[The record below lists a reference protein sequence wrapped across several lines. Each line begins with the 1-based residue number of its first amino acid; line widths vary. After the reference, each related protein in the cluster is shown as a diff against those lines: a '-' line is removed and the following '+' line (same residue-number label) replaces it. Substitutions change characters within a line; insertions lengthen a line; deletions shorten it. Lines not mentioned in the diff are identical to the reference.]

1 MNMKKNMEKAKLLLS
16 NSIKEYIEKTLK
28 DNLQNFEL
36 VNGGQQRTV
45 GDIIESQVVQIML
58 NSNNDLISETRK
70 ARSKKSIEDVTIISK
85 DETFYIDPKTHDVN
99 SKFSM
104 PNMTSINKIRKL
116 FVSDDKELIYV
127 FVDYEIQ
134 DRIVMITTI
143 KVFYIWELDISIL
156 SIGALGNGQLQI
168 KNANKELIFTN
179 KEKHDWYLDLKKLVQ
194 EYLKKQ
200 LKKIEKQ
207 IIEWQ

>member
-1 MNMKKNMEKAKLLLS
+1 MKKNMEKAKLLLS

-116 FVSDDKELIYV
+116 FVSDDKELIV
-127 FVDYEIQ
+127 GLVN
-134 DRIVMITTI
+134 VLLVSVCVAVSVTTLPVVAG
-143 KVFYIWELDISIL
+143 KVSVVVPDTAGDSSVTEPEVEPL
-156 SIGALGNGQLQI
+156 SISLAI
-168 KNANKELIFTN
+168 
-179 KEKHDWYLDLKKLVQ
+179 
-194 EYLKKQ
+194 
-200 LKKIEKQ
+200 
-207 IIEWQ
+207 